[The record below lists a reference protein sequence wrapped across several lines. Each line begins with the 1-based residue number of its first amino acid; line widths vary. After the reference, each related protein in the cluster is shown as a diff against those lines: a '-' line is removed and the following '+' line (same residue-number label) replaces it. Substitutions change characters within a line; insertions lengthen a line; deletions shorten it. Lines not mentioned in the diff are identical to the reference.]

1 MNIYINDGRLNRFV
15 ARDKANHNVFYRA
28 TQGGIRGEKLDY
40 VRVDETLNVTI
51 HKIVKMNEDGS
62 FEYNPEPLDLKV
74 TWS

>member
-1 MNIYINDGRLNRFV
+1 MNCYIADSRFYRFV
-15 ARDKANHNVFYRA
+15 ARDKANHNRFYRV
-28 TQGGIRGEKLDY
+28 TQSGLKGEKVDY

-51 HKIVKMNEDGS
+51 HKIVKMHEDGS

>member
-1 MNIYINDGRLNRFV
+1 MKIYINDGRFNRFV
-15 ARDKANHNVFYRA
+15 ARDKDNHNVFYRVI
-28 TQGGIRGEKLDY
+28 QGGLRGDKVDY

-62 FEYNPEPLDLKV
+62 FDYNPEVLDLNV